1 MSPYNCNKLY
11 CKNACFLLGEK
22 IKAIKQT
29 KKSLSLTVDFSFEE
43 FEIFRFLWEISYK
56 DNISLHHL

>member
-1 MSPYNCNKLY
+1 MFPFGGKNKSN
-11 CKNACFLLGEK
+11 KTN
-22 IKAIKQT
+22 
-29 KKSLSLTVDFSFEE
+29 KKYLSLTVDFSFEE